1 MEPSGSAQLVN
12 EEAAQWVARIDSR
25 PLDKQAKADLERW
38 LARDDRHRG
47 ALFRTLALLQMAGD
61 SNAIESGVW
70 EVLDPH
76 ADVPE
81 GAGSSQLA
89 GDEPLPSGPRI
100 GRRRILWAGAA
111 LAASAVP
118 VAFLSGVL
126 SGDPEG
132 SANNIKTQVGQ
143 TAHVALEDGSL
154 AIVNTASRLD
164 VRQSPSLRS
173 VRLDEGEAWFQV
185 AKDAARPFVV
195 SVGDVRVRAV
205 GTAFSVRKR
214 DNGADVQVTEGTVEV
229 WTEAQSGRRLRVSAG
244 TSAFVSETHGVQGL
258 VKDPAEVER
267 QLSWRSGVL
276 RFDGN
281 TLREAADE
289 FNRYNLVKL
298 QIDPALGDERVIG
311 RFNSGEPS
319 KFAEV
324 VATAFGARVEKKK
337 GRIEITK
344 S

>member
-1 MEPSGSAQLVN
+1 
-12 EEAAQWVARIDSR
+12 VARIDSR
-25 PLDKQAKADLERW
+25 PLDEQAKADLEKW

-47 ALFRTLALLQMAGD
+47 ALFRTLALLQMVDG
-61 SNAIESGVW
+61 SNATRSDVW
-70 EVLDPH
+70 DVLDARGSIPAE
-76 ADVPE
+76 ADR
-81 GAGSSQLA
+81 SQLA
-89 GDEPLPSGPRI
+89 EDEPGASGPRI
-100 GRRRILWAGAA
+100 GRRGLLWAGAA

-126 SGDPEG
+126 GGGPQG
-132 SANNIKTQVGQ
+132 AANNITTQVGQ

-154 AIVNTASRLD
+154 AVVNTATRLD

-173 VRLDEGEAWFQV
+173 VRLDEGEAWFHV
-185 AKDAARPFVV
+185 TKDAARPFVV

-214 DNGADVQVTEGTVEV
+214 DDGADVQVTEGTVEV

-244 TSAFVSETHGVQGL
+244 TSAFVSETHGVQRL
-258 VKDPAEVER
+258 VKDPAEIER

-276 RFDGN
+276 QFDGN

-298 QIDPALGDERVIG
+298 QIDPALGEERVIG
-311 RFNSGEPS
+311 RFNAGEPS

-324 VATAFGARVEKKK
+324 VATAFGATVEKKN

>member
-1 MEPSGSAQLVN
+1 MERSGSAQLVN
-12 EEAAQWVARIDSR
+12 EEAARWVARIDSR
-25 PLDKQAKADLERW
+25 PLDKQAKADLEKW

-47 ALFRTLALLQMAGD
+47 ALFRTLALLQAADG
-61 SNAIESGVW
+61 SGAIRSDVW
-70 EVLDPH
+70 EVFEPH
-76 ADVPE
+76 AQVSED
-81 GAGSSQLA
+81 AGPGLFS
-89 GDEPLPSGPRI
+89 DREPLPSGPRM
-100 GRRRILWAGAA
+100 GRRRMLWAGAA
-111 LAASAVP
+111 VAATALP

-126 SGDPEG
+126 SGGSEG
-132 SANNIKTQVGQ
+132 GANNIKTQVGQ

-154 AIVNTASRLD
+154 AVVNTASRLD

-185 AKDAARPFVV
+185 AKDATRPFVV

-214 DNGADVQVTEGTVEV
+214 DDGADVQVTEGTVEV
-229 WTEAQSGRRLRVSAG
+229 WTTAHSGTRLRVSAG
-244 TSAFVSETHGVQGL
+244 TSTFVSETHGVQEL
-258 VKDPAEVER
+258 VKDPAEIER
-267 QLSWRSGVL
+267 QLSWRDGVL
-276 RFDGN
+276 QFDGN
-281 TLREAADE
+281 TLRQAADE

-319 KFAEV
+319 KFAQV
-324 VATAFGARVEKKK
+324 VATAFGAKVEKKK